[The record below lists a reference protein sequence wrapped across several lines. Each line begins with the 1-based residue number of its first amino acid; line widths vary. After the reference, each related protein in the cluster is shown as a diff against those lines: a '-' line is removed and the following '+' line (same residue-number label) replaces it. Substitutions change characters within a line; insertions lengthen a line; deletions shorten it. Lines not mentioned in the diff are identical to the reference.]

1 MSDGPNQEMVNAR
14 TGEPLNDLLRDRGIA
29 RWRQFEP
36 AVNGV
41 FWRST
46 SFFVLVL
53 RQQDFVL

>member
-53 RQQDFVL
+53 H